1 MTIHPKSLGKVA
13 VLFGGLSAER
23 EVSMMSGQGVLA
35 ALQSVGVDAHPFD
48 PANQALQDLQTQGF
62 DRAFIALHGRYG
74 EDGCVQGALE
84 LLKIPYTGSGV
95 TACAVAM
102 DKVLTKR
109 IWQTYQLPTPRYVA
123 LTKAQG
129 TRERLRELPDQLGLP
144 MIMKPPHEGSTIGVT
159 KISGYSDVM
168 QAFELAAKYDDVVLA
183 EEFIAGRELTIAI
196 LGSGDAA
203 RALPIIEIIAPG
215 GNYDFENK
223 YIANDTRYIC
233 PAQLDAD
240 LTQRIQAICL
250 DAYKALGCEG
260 WARADVMLRSADNE
274 PFLLEINASPGMTS
288 HSLVPMAAKQFGL
301 DYAALCLEILSH
313 ANLKMEAKTR

>member
-1 MTIHPKSLGKVA
+1 MTINPKSFGKVA

-23 EVSMMSGQGVLA
+23 EVSMMSGQGVLT
-35 ALQSVGVDAHPFD
+35 ALQSAGVDAHPFD
-48 PANQALQDLQTQGF
+48 PATQALLDLQTLGF

-109 IWQTYQLPTPRYVA
+109 IWQTHELPTPRYIA
-123 LTKAQG
+123 LKKTEG

-159 KISGYSDVM
+159 KIAGYSDVM

-183 EEFIAGRELTIAI
+183 EEFIVGRELTIAI
-196 LGSGDAA
+196 LGSGDNA
-203 RALPIIEIIAPG
+203 RTLPIIEIIAPD

-223 YIANDTRYIC
+223 YIANDTQYIC
-233 PAQLDAD
+233 PARLDSD
-240 LTQRIQAICL
+240 LTQHIQTICL

-260 WARADVMLRSADNE
+260 WARADVMLRSADSE

-288 HSLVPMAAKQFGL
+288 HSLVPIAAKQIGL
-301 DYAALCLEILSH
+301 DYASLCVEILSL

>member
-1 MTIHPKSLGKVA
+1 MTTNPTSLGKVA

-23 EVSMMSGQGVLA
+23 EVSVMSGTGVLA
-35 ALQSVGVDAHPFD
+35 ALQSAGVDAHAFD
-48 PANQALQDLQTQGF
+48 PAKQHLQDLQTQGF

-95 TACAVAM
+95 TACALAM

-109 IWQTYQLPTPRYVA
+109 IWQTHQLPTPRYVA
-123 LTKAQG
+123 LATNKA
-129 TRERLRELPDQLGLP
+129 TREQLRELPDQLGLP

-159 KISGYSDVM
+159 KVIAYSDVNE
-168 QAFELAAKYDDVVLA
+168 AFNLAAKYDDVVLA
-183 EEFIAGRELTIAI
+183 EEFIEGRELTVTI

-203 RALPIIEIIAPG
+203 RALPIIEIIAPD

-223 YIANDTRYIC
+223 YHANDTRYVC
-233 PAQLDAD
+233 PAQIDEQ
-240 LTQRIQAICL
+240 LTKRIQSICL
-250 DAYKALGCEG
+250 EAYKALGCEG
-260 WARADVMLRSADNE
+260 WARADVMLRSRDNE

-288 HSLVPMAAKQFGL
+288 HSLVPMAAKQVGL
-301 DYAALCLEILSH
+301 DYASLCVEILSH
-313 ANLKMEAKTR
+313 ASLKMAEKTR